1 MQFEW
6 WRPDF
11 MRHIFRNGKFW
22 SEFCCM
28 ILWLASFAR
37 VAVCAFGKSLPIFQ
51 VCGFQLNAWIN
62 HSNFAKGSN
71 CHQHSTA
78 IVTGFCENRQEILN
92 LFAPFLFL
100 SERDSS
106 ILFGDVAKGRIFS
119 EKYWYYFHCPKNV
132 LCSILGSLHKL
143 RLHLGVGRWSEKC

>member
-1 MQFEW
+1 MCFFFKQNIICFWPRIMISSSLKLKIGKKKMQFEW

-78 IVTGFCENRQEILN
+78 IVTGFCENRQEIIN
-92 LFAPFLFL
+92 LFCSFFVRFFFCF
-100 SERDSS
+100 RD
-106 ILFGDVAKGRIFS
+106 L
-119 EKYWYYFHCPKNV
+119 
-132 LCSILGSLHKL
+132 
-143 RLHLGVGRWSEKC
+143 